1 MANTTGMGTMWNLPN
16 YVGELFLIGANQT
29 PFLNMIGGLSGGK
42 QYAAFD
48 FPTAQPWALN
58 SASQP
63 AVDENTSATAP
74 TATTYVRGQ
83 DSNTVQIFHQAVN
96 VSYAKQAT
104 SRVIAADATTG

>member
-63 AVDENTSATAP
+63 DIDECGSRRP
-74 TATTYVRGQ
+74 TRFRSFIRQLMCPMPNSPPAGLLLLMLLLAMQ
-83 DSNTVQIFHQAVN
+83 CWAISL
-96 VSYAKQAT
+96 
-104 SRVIAADATTG
+104 